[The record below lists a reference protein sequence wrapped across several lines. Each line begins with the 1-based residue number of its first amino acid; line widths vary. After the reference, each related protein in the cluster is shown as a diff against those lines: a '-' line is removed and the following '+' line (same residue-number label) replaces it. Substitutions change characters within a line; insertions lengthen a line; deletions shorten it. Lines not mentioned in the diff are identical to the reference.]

1 MEIRPIIIV
10 LCSIAAVNNVQ
21 GYWTTPDI
29 GTDPA
34 GYNSCNGY
42 CGVSFGRCSCRDSC
56 EYNGNCC
63 DDYFDYCYRTT
74 AAPTEDI
81 NIRLTGHNNS
91 CSGRVEVQIGGTWG
105 TVCDD
110 GWNMASAEVA
120 CRQVGCGPALEALTH
135 AHFGAGHGQIWLDN
149 IYCTGSETSLAQCR
163 HNGYGIS
170 NCGHSEDAGVVCEV
184 GPYSCRN
191 NCGNS
196 FDTCSCSSF
205 CHYSGNCCP
214 GFFDYCPVQ
223 TTAPPP
229 TTITTTPSTPST
241 EATTPETTPGSCNW
255 YSCGQ
260 DFGSCS
266 CSSSCQYY
274 GNCCHGYYDY
284 CHSTTM
290 DPQTTQSTPG
300 HHYSCRYNC
309 GYNFGSCSC
318 TSSCDY
324 YGNCCYD
331 YYDYCGSRSTTE
343 QPATTSY
350 NSCRYNCGYNFG
362 SCSCSSSCQYYGN
375 CCHDYND
382 YCHSTTWDPPASTPD
397 HPQCG
402 GHLNG
407 SGTFSS
413 PYYPGYYHDNA
424 YCVWSLSA
432 PYGQR
437 ILLTFSDLEM
447 ERCCSCDYIT
457 VHDGSSVGHNQLGRL
472 CHNSSLDTFHSSSN
486 YMTVRFRSDS
496 SVVGR
501 GFQAQFISSL
511 PTDKGRVQCV
521 LDNMNIVISRSFLA
535 SQGFNGHDLY
545 VNDEHCRPTT
555 NSYQVMFEFPL
566 NRCGTVRKFDNGRVI
581 YENAV
586 RAYSTSSGEITR
598 HSSEFKLSVTCHME
612 KDSVSQIMYVAREI
626 STFTITGTGRF
637 NTTMAFYTSG
647 SFYQQIHDNPY
658 YVTLNQYMYVKVSL
672 RRPDSSLVL
681 FLDTCV
687 ASPNPHDYADYRAYY
702 LLVNGCPKDTTYYSY
717 VSGSESH
724 AGFRFQAFK
733 FLRAHEYVYLQ
744 CKVIICPKNDY
755 NSRCRD
761 GCRTRKARSLDSEH
775 HTATMVLGP
784 IRLKDV
790 ENPMVKQ
797 MEDNVAKV
805 DV

>member
-1 MEIRPIIIV
+1 MEMRSVV
-10 LCSIAAVNNVQ
+10 LLLCTFAAVSNGQ
-21 GYWTTPDI
+21 DAPRYWYTSPYPDYWTTEEATTPDYWMTHDATPDPSAPPCGGYLTSSWGVI
-29 GTDPA
+29 ESPNYPHGYANNLHCTWRIRSTGNRIISINFLNISLEQATGCMYDSVSVYNGPTTSSSLLSKMCGNINDMVLNSTGNDLTVIFRTDSSQSRSGFHAEYTFNDVPSCR
-34 GYNSCNGY
+34 YN
-42 CGVSFGRCSCRDSC
+42 CGRSFNACSCSSSC
-56 EYNGNCC
+56 LFSGNCC
-63 DDYFDYCYRTT
+63 PDIYNYCHVDTSTASPDYWTSGSGSCLYNCGYNIGSCSCTSSCQYYGNCCHDYFDYCESISTT
-74 AAPTEDI
+74 YQPATTI
-81 NIRLTGHNNS
+81 YNS
-91 CSGRVEVQIGGTWG
+91 CW
-105 TVCDD
+105 
-110 GWNMASAEVA
+110 
-120 CRQVGCGPALEALTH
+120 
-135 AHFGAGHGQIWLDN
+135 
-149 IYCTGSETSLAQCR
+149 Y
-163 HNGYGIS
+163 
-170 NCGHSEDAGVVCEV
+170 NCGIN
-184 GPYSCRN
+184 Y
-191 NCGNS
+191 
-196 FDTCSCSSF
+196 
-205 CHYSGNCCP
+205 
-214 GFFDYCPVQ
+214 
-223 TTAPPP
+223 
-229 TTITTTPSTPST
+229 
-241 EATTPETTPGSCNW
+241 
-255 YSCGQ
+255 
-260 DFGSCS
+260 GSCS

-274 GNCCHGYYDY
+274 GNCC
-284 CHSTTM
+284 
-290 DPQTTQSTPG
+290 P
-300 HHYSCRYNC
+300 
-309 GYNFGSCSC
+309 
-318 TSSCDY
+318 DY
-324 YGNCCYD
+324 Y
-331 YYDYCGSRSTTE
+331 
-343 QPATTSY
+343 
-350 NSCRYNCGYNFG
+350 
-362 SCSCSSSCQYYGN
+362 
-375 CCHDYND
+375 D
-382 YCHSTTWDPPASTPD
+382 YCHSTTWDPLPASTLD
-397 HPQCG
+397 HPECG

-413 PYYPGYYHDNA
+413 PYYPSYYHDNA

-432 PYGQR
+432 PHGQR

-598 HSSEFKLSVTCHME
+598 HSSKFKLSVICHME
-612 KDSVSQIMYVAREI
+612 KDSVSQIMYVAKEI
-626 STFTITGTGRF
+626 SSFNITGTGRF

-658 YVTLNQYMYVKVSL
+658 YVNLNQYMYVKVSL

-724 AGFRFQAFK
+724 AGFRFQAFE

-784 IRLKDV
+784 IRLKGV

-797 MEDNVAKV
+797 LEDNVAKV